1 MWVIPS
7 VERRERLAGPVPEQS
22 VTQQSATYYPSD
34 TVPSYNLV
42 MHPGSVIDSFPT
54 RLADMSPEMRALEL
68 QTFGIAFESALE
80 AAAAGTTLEQFATSY
95 HVRLNAPRFR
105 TWIYQ
110 HAKRRNA
117 WQAAKAVGAEQV
129 EEDLIRIADGINPDG
144 TASLADVQ
152 RSTLQVNTR
161 RWLLQVWNR
170 ERYGDVRKI
179 EQTTTSRI
187 DPSSLS
193 TPELQERLLAALG
206 VEPSDLDAD
215 D

>member
-1 MWVIPS
+1 
-7 VERRERLAGPVPEQS
+7 
-22 VTQQSATYYPSD
+22 
-34 TVPSYNLV
+34 

-68 QTFGIAFESALE
+68 QTFAIAFESALE
-80 AAAAGTTLEQFATSY
+80 AAAAGTTLEQFSASY
-95 HVRLNAPRFR
+95 HVRLNASRFR

-110 HAKRRNA
+110 HGKRRNA
-117 WQAAKAVGAEQV
+117 WLAAKAVGAEQV
-129 EEDLIRIADGINPDG
+129 EEDLIRIADGVNADG
-144 TASLADVQ
+144 TPSLADVQ

-187 DPSSLS
+187 DPGTLS
-193 TPELQERLLAALG
+193 TPELQQKLLEALG
-206 VEPSDLDAD
+206 IEASSLDAAD
-215 D
+215 

>member
-1 MWVIPS
+1 
-7 VERRERLAGPVPEQS
+7 
-22 VTQQSATYYPSD
+22 
-34 TVPSYNLV
+34 

-68 QTFGIAFESALE
+68 QTFDIAFESALE
-80 AAAAGTTLEQFATSY
+80 AAAAGTTLEQFAQSY

-110 HAKRRNA
+110 HTKRRNA

-129 EEDLIRIADGINPDG
+129 EEDLIRIADGK
-144 TASLADVQ
+144 LADGSPSLDDVA

-161 RWLLQVWNR
+161 RWLLTIWNR

-179 EQTTTSRI
+179 EQTTTQRI
-187 DPSSLS
+187 DPGSLS
-193 TPELQERLLAALG
+193 TPELQRQLLEALG
-206 VEPSDLDAD
+206 VDPTTAFDPDAALPD
-215 D
+215 

>member
-1 MWVIPS
+1 
-7 VERRERLAGPVPEQS
+7 
-22 VTQQSATYYPSD
+22 
-34 TVPSYNLV
+34 

-80 AAAAGTTLEQFATSY
+80 AAASGTTLEQFATSY

-110 HAKRRNA
+110 NAKRRNA

-170 ERYGDVRKI
+170 ERYGDIRKI
-179 EQTTTSRI
+179 EQTTTARI

-206 VEPSDLDAD
+206 VEPGLDAD

>member
-1 MWVIPS
+1 M
-7 VERRERLAGPVPEQS
+7 Q
-22 VTQQSATYYPSD
+22 
-34 TVPSYNLV
+34 
-42 MHPGSVIDSFPT
+42 PGSVIDSFPT

-80 AAAAGTTLEQFATSY
+80 AAASGVTLEQFAQSY
-95 HVRLNAPRFR
+95 HVRLNASRFR

-144 TASLADVQ
+144 SPSLADVA

-161 RWLLQVWNR
+161 RWLLTVWNR
-170 ERYGDVRKI
+170 ERYGDLKRI

-193 TPELQERLLAALG
+193 TPELQQRLLEALG
-206 VEPSDLDAD
+206 VESDAAD
-215 D
+215 